1 MRQPEILLED
11 KEILVCI
18 KPDGM
23 PAQSD
28 KSTSQ
33 DLVSYLKTR
42 LSEQAIKKGQP
53 LMEPPYLV
61 PVHRLDRPV
70 GGIMVLART
79 SGAAAE
85 LSRQVQEHEM
95 VKYYQAVVTGHL
107 PEAEGSFL
115 DYLVRDGRT
124 NLSRVVPK
132 EDKAGKKAVLHYEV
146 LDELE
151 TDVGDFSY
159 ILIRLETGRHHQ
171 IRCQLA
177 HHGAAIYGDTKY
189 NPLYQK
195 GFEQKGTHKKKSF
208 KHGGNP
214 GQVALIATRLEFT
227 HPATKQ
233 PMVFKTEPWGRA
245 FDILDLDEF

>member
-1 MRQPEILLED
+1 
-11 KEILVCI
+11 
-18 KPDGM
+18 
-23 PAQSD
+23 
-28 KSTSQ
+28 
-33 DLVSYLKTR
+33 
-42 LSEQAIKKGQP
+42 
-53 LMEPPYLV
+53 
-61 PVHRLDRPV
+61 
-70 GGIMVLART
+70 
-79 SGAAAE
+79 
-85 LSRQVQEHEM
+85 M

>member
-177 HHGAAIYGDTKY
+177 HHG
-189 NPLYQK
+189 
-195 GFEQKGTHKKKSF
+195 EQKGTHKKKSS

>member
-1 MRQPEILLED
+1 MRQPEILLQDE
-11 KEILVCI
+11 ELLVCV

-33 DLVSYLKTR
+33 DLVSYLKTK
-42 LSEQAIKKGQP
+42 LSEQAIRKGQP
-53 LMEPPYLV
+53 LKESPYLV
-61 PVHRLDRPV
+61 PIHRLDRPV

-79 SGAAAE
+79 KEAAAE
-85 LSRQVQEHEM
+85 LSRQVREHSI
-95 VKYYQAVVTGHL
+95 VKYYQAIVTGHL
-107 PEAEGSFL
+107 PEPEGSFT
-115 DYLVRDGRT
+115 DYLVRDGKT

-132 EDKAGKKAVLHYEV
+132 EDKMGKKAVLYYEV

-151 TDVGDFSY
+151 TDAGEFSY
-159 ILIRLETGRHHQ
+159 ILIQLETGRHHQ

-195 GFEQKGTHKKKSF
+195 QMGQRGAHRKNPPGKGE
-208 KHGGNP
+208 NP
-214 GQVALIATRLEFT
+214 GQVALIATRLEFA
-227 HPATKQ
+227 HPVTKQ